1 MLVGL
6 WCPKGCSSQA
16 MHPQKDVFDLCPVF
30 IKILTCHNSLLYWQH
45 RVIFINIC
53 LNPMKAPHAFISSIK
68 PVWSVIALQGAHVEL
83 RTPEGHCVIDQSFMR
98 CKILTFA
105 SICCRLTHDILMY
118 LPITIKPHM
127 PSSLRFDLL
136 VNDASNGC
144 SSQVMHPGRLWLVYV
159 LTTINCWLF
168 ISVSFGGYH
177 VILINIYQSYK
188 HPICFHP
195 FDGVCW
201 SVIALEGAQ
210 IKRCTLERHC
220 VI

>member
-1 MLVGL
+1 MNT
-6 WCPKGCSSQA
+6 PY
-16 MHPQKDVFDLCPVF
+16 VF
-30 IKILTCHNSLLYWQH
+30 T
-45 RVIFINIC
+45 
-53 LNPMKAPHAFISSIK
+53 SSIK

-83 RTPEGHCVIDQSFMR
+83 RTPEWHCVIYQSFMR

-105 SICCRLTHDILMY
+105 SICFRLTHNIRMY

-127 PSSLRFDLL
+127 PSSLWFDRL

-159 LTTINCWLF
+159 LTTINCWLI
-168 ISVSFGGYH
+168 ISVSFGEYH
-177 VILINIYQSYK
+177 VISINIYQSYK
-188 HPICFHP
+188 HL

-201 SVIALEGAQ
+201 SVIALGGAQ